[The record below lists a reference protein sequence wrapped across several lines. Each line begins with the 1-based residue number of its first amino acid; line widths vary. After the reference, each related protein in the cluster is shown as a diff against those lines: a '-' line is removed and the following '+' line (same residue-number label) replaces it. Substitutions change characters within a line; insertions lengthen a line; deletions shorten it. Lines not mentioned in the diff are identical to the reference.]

1 MFTYRRQ
8 QNCPVLILFNTPL
21 TFIPI
26 LHKTAYSPIY
36 APINA
41 IYFIKIPVI
50 YLFFAFFV
58 CNISNM
64 FTYFACNFLILYIA
78 IITYKCYNISNLNN
92 KGVLIMLTYFKRHF
106 AQLNKHNLPRQH
118 ATKVIAV
125 LLQYIKALHFRV
137 LRLKTYKGKNGN
149 ITFNI
154 YVQHYQYSHNTYCLS
169 WHTNA
174 KNCIVYTGSCIV

>member
-26 LHKTAYSPIY
+26 LHKTAYSPVY

-41 IYFIKIPVI
+41 IYFIKIAVI
-50 YLFFAFFV
+50 CLFFAFFV

-64 FTYFACNFLILYIA
+64 FTNFACNFLILYI
-78 IITYKCYNISNLNN
+78 
-92 KGVLIMLTYFKRHF
+92 
-106 AQLNKHNLPRQH
+106 
-118 ATKVIAV
+118 
-125 LLQYIKALHFRV
+125 KALNFRV
-137 LRLKTYKGKNGN
+137 LTLKTYKGKNGN

>member
-26 LHKTAYSPIY
+26 LYKTAYSPVY

-50 YLFFAFFV
+50 CLFFAFFV

-64 FTYFACNFLILYIA
+64 FTYFACNFLILYIV
-78 IITYKCYNISNLNN
+78 YCNLQA
-92 KGVLIMLTYFKRHF
+92 IML
-106 AQLNKHNLPRQH
+106 
-118 ATKVIAV
+118 
-125 LLQYIKALHFRV
+125 
-137 LRLKTYKGKNGN
+137 
-149 ITFNI
+149 
-154 YVQHYQYSHNTYCLS
+154 
-169 WHTNA
+169 
-174 KNCIVYTGSCIV
+174 

>member
-50 YLFFAFFV
+50 CLFFAFFV

-78 IITYKCYNISNLNN
+78 IIAYKCYNISNLNN
-92 KGVLIMLTYFKRHF
+92 KG
-106 AQLNKHNLPRQH
+106 
-118 ATKVIAV
+118 
-125 LLQYIKALHFRV
+125 V

-154 YVQHYQYSHNTYCLS
+154 YVQHYQYSNITYCLS

>member
-50 YLFFAFFV
+50 CLFFAFFV

-78 IITYKCYNISNLNN
+78 IIAYKCYNISNLNN
-92 KGVLIMLTYFKRHF
+92 KGVL
-106 AQLNKHNLPRQH
+106 
-118 ATKVIAV
+118 
-125 LLQYIKALHFRV
+125 
-137 LRLKTYKGKNGN
+137 RLKIYKGKNGN

-154 YVQHYQYSHNTYCLS
+154 YVQHYQYSNITYCLS

>member
-50 YLFFAFFV
+50 CLFFAFFV

-78 IITYKCYNISNLNN
+78 IIAYKCYNISNLNN
-92 KGVLIMLTYFKRHF
+92 KG
-106 AQLNKHNLPRQH
+106 
-118 ATKVIAV
+118 
-125 LLQYIKALHFRV
+125 V

-154 YVQHYQYSHNTYCLS
+154 YVQHYQYNNITYCLS